1 MNIRTTNEKGERVI
15 INYSEKVIAP
25 ETPKQEIIINDYQ
38 TFRKCVIESNNQQ
51 EYRKDQRDNRYEE
64 ALAELIR
71 RDRNLY
77 MSYTDKLH
85 KEYSGK

>member
-15 INYSEKVIAP
+15 INYSERVIAP
-25 ETPKQEIIINDYQ
+25 ETPKPEIIINDYQ

-51 EYRKDQRDNRYEE
+51 EYRKDQRDNRYDE
-64 ALAELIR
+64 ALTELVR

-85 KEYSGK
+85 KEYFGK